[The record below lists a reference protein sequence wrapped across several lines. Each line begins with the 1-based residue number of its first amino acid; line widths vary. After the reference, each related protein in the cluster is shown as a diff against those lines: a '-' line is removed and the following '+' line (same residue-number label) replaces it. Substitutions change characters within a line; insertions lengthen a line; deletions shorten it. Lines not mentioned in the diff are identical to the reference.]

1 MYNIDVFLC
10 QSDKEKHVRIGEISI
25 SPILKLFAEFA
36 GYYHF
41 LINGSTMTYV
51 TAIELALF
59 GASQDRRICHM
70 SVIRRS
76 VGYAG
81 ALEER
86 LIALRVAKELI
97 TVQLAKN
104 SNECQVH
111 IKGGCQSLG

>member
-51 TAIELALF
+51 TASERYSAL
-59 GASQDRRICHM
+59 RRIDA
-70 SVIRRS
+70 S
-76 VGYAG
+76 A
-81 ALEER
+81 
-86 LIALRVAKELI
+86 
-97 TVQLAKN
+97 T
-104 SNECQVH
+104 
-111 IKGGCQSLG
+111 